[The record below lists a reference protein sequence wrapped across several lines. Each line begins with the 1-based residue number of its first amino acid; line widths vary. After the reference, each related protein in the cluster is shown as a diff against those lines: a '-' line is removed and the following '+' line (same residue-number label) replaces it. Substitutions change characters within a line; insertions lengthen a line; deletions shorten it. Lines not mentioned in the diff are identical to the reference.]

1 MQDPCFKTRV
11 QTRKLQTEDDDGSS
25 VYTAR
30 TLSNVSTSHT
40 IIEESP
46 GGVITAAA
54 ATATNTDTD
63 TDIRKRRLRMMVL

>member
-1 MQDPCFKTRV
+1 MMTGR
-11 QTRKLQTEDDDGSS
+11 
-25 VYTAR
+25 VYTLQELCR
-30 TLSNVSTSHT
+30 RNVSTSHT

-63 TDIRKRRLRMMVL
+63 IRKRRLRMMVL

>member
-40 IIEESP
+40 IIGESS

-63 TDIRKRRLRMMVL
+63 IRKRRLRMMVL